1 MEKQKQKTG
10 LCKMI
15 SAWIIC
21 IVLVMSVPIQA
32 QNLLTGWDDTAGTPY
47 DAGWRVDE
55 SISIT
60 WGNLA
65 ASSGNRYR
73 INVGSPAS
81 NGTDQMLYITEV
93 DTKYGYPVKPVENK
107 FYQLSGKAWR
117 RNGGSGSATFNF
129 YFADDLLA
137 TKPVSKKSLTL
148 SGNNVVN
155 TFNSLRFVAPEGF
168 TSGYF
173 LWDVHVNGGNWNEAG
188 IWLLQLTELGNAVSV
203 KFDTNG
209 GSSVDNQYF

>member
-55 SISIT
+55 SISIA

-73 INVGSPAS
+73 GE
-81 NGTDQMLYITEV
+81 GMGDLEV
-93 DTKYGYPVKPVENK
+93 QPSI
-107 FYQLSGKAWR
+107 FI
-117 RNGGSGSATFNF
+117 
-129 YFADDLLA
+129 LL
-137 TKPVSKKSLTL
+137 TICWQQSLFQKNL
-148 SGNNVVN
+148 
-155 TFNSLRFVAPEGF
+155 
-168 TSGYF
+168 
-173 LWDVHVNGGNWNEAG
+173 
-188 IWLLQLTELGNAVSV
+188 
-203 KFDTNG
+203 
-209 GSSVDNQYF
+209 

>member
-73 INVGSPAS
+73 INVGSPVS
-81 NGTDQMLYITEV
+81 NDTDQMLYITEV
-93 DTKYGYPVKPVENK
+93 DT
-107 FYQLSGKAWR
+107 
-117 RNGGSGSATFNF
+117 
-129 YFADDLLA
+129 
-137 TKPVSKKSLTL
+137 
-148 SGNNVVN
+148 
-155 TFNSLRFVAPEGF
+155 
-168 TSGYF
+168 
-173 LWDVHVNGGNWNEAG
+173 
-188 IWLLQLTELGNAVSV
+188 
-203 KFDTNG
+203 
-209 GSSVDNQYF
+209 

>member
-1 MEKQKQKTG
+1 MQDDFSLDNLHSSGDECADTG
-10 LCKMI
+10 AKFTYRLGRYSWETFLMT
-15 SAWIIC
+15 
-21 IVLVMSVPIQA
+21 VP
-32 QNLLTGWDDTAGTPY
+32 GWAGTMK
-47 DAGWRVDE
+47 V
-55 SISIT
+55 SLIT

-137 TKPVSKKSLTL
+137 TKPVSKK
-148 SGNNVVN
+148 
-155 TFNSLRFVAPEGF
+155 
-168 TSGYF
+168 
-173 LWDVHVNGGNWNEAG
+173 
-188 IWLLQLTELGNAVSV
+188 I
-203 KFDTNG
+203 FDSFG
-209 GSSVDNQYF
+209 KQCSKYIQ